1 MPGSGSFHSMTRMNC
16 LPRKLARV
24 IGILLRDIETSG
36 HRSMGGARRHPP
48 PPTMIL
54 GGSGLECGGWRAD
67 VAPRVLI
74 RPKQPFSRIL
84 LVDGDQV
91 LGLARGGPVAGGE
104 GVGEFKGSGDVGELL
119 DAGAA
124 RRRAAADG
132 VEGDQED
139 VADRVDR
146 NPAG

>member
-48 PPTMIL
+48 PTMIL
-54 GGSGLECGGWRAD
+54 GGSGLECGGWRGMGWA
-67 VAPRVLI
+67 RILI

-91 LGLARGGPVAGGE
+91 LGLARGGPDAGGGGGGGCE
-104 GVGEFKGSGDVGELL
+104 ESCG
-119 DAGAA
+119 
-124 RRRAAADG
+124 
-132 VEGDQED
+132 
-139 VADRVDR
+139 
-146 NPAG
+146 